1 MTAGESLEASA
12 KAVSRQLTRWEIGV
26 DGAIHAA
33 ALVAAIIGGV
43 VLLVLASGQGALDV
57 VAVAIYAGGL
67 LAMLAC
73 SAAYN
78 LGARSRHRYWLR
90 NLDQAAIFL
99 MIAGT
104 YTPFTVLQLEGAW
117 RLSLTTI
124 VWAIACCGILLRF
137 LHGRLFDK
145 VAVAFYLSLGWMAL
159 VAVAPLVGALH
170 APVLIIGL
178 LAAGGLLY
186 SIGVI
191 FHLWEKL
198 PFQNAIWHGF
208 VVAAAAFHFAA
219 VVVSIAA
226 SPGPV

>member
-1 MTAGESLEASA
+1 MTAGEAFEASA

-33 ALVAAIIGGV
+33 AIVAAIIGGA
-43 VLLVLASGQGALDV
+43 VLLTLASGQGALDV
-57 VAVAIYAGGL
+57 VAVAIYSGGL

-78 LGARSRHRYWLR
+78 LGGRHRAWLR

-117 RLSLTTI
+117 RVSLTTI
-124 VWAIACCGILLRF
+124 VWSIAGCGILVRI
-137 LHGRLFDK
+137 LHGRLFEK
-145 VAVAFYLSLGWMAL
+145 VAIAFYLSLGWMAL
-159 VAVAPLVGALH
+159 VAVAPLVRALD
-170 APVLIIGL
+170 APVLVIGL
-178 LAAGGLLY
+178 LGAGGLLY
-186 SIGVI
+186 TIGVV
-191 FHLWEKL
+191 FHLWERL

-219 VVVSIAA
+219 IVVSVAA

>member
-1 MTAGESLEASA
+1 M
-12 KAVSRQLTRWEIGV
+12 
-26 DGAIHAA
+26 
-33 ALVAAIIGGV
+33 
-43 VLLVLASGQGALDV
+43 

-67 LAMLAC
+67 LAMLVC

-78 LGARSRHRYWLR
+78 LGARGRHRYWLR

-117 RLSLTTI
+117 RVSLTTI
-124 VWAIACCGILLRF
+124 VWTIALCGILVRI
-137 LHGRLFDK
+137 LHGRLFDR
-145 VAVAFYLSLGWMAL
+145 VAIAFYLSLGWMAL
-159 VAVAPLVGALH
+159 VALAPLVRALD
-170 APVLIIGL
+170 APVLVIGL
-178 LAAGGLLY
+178 LSTGGLLY
-186 SIGVI
+186 TIGVV